1 MASVNFF
8 PYLLL
13 ILVLYF
19 ASSSA
24 SAEQSRTL
32 RDCKFEAIY
41 QLGDSI
47 ADTGNLIRENFLTL
61 FARLPYGES
70 FFKPGTGRC
79 SNGLLMIDFIAQ
91 SAGLPLLEPYLDKSS
106 TFDHGVNFAVAGAT
120 ALPTKVLA
128 KRWIFS
134 LFTKSS
140 LNRQVDW
147 MDNHF
152 SQICE
157 NTQDCGKKISNS
169 LFMVGEIGGNDYNY
183 ALLEGHSVD
192 EVKTIVP
199 EVVQV
204 IKDAVKK
211 VIGYGATRIVV
222 SGNFPIGCVPIY
234 LTSFETNDK
243 TAYDDLHC
251 LKELNDLA
259 AYHNQLLQHAIEELG
274 NENTIMYGDYY
285 NAYQRILRNASSM
298 GFDPTVTHKSCC
310 GSGGDYNF
318 NFLQICGLPF
328 VPVCSNP
335 DVYVSFDGVH
345 STQKTYS
352 YIAEWLI
359 GDMNLKFKC
368 NA

>member
-192 EVKTIVP
+192 E
-199 EVVQV
+199 
-204 IKDAVKK
+204 K

>member
-1 MASVNFF
+1 
-8 PYLLL
+8 
-13 ILVLYF
+13 
-19 ASSSA
+19 
-24 SAEQSRTL
+24 
-32 RDCKFEAIY
+32 
-41 QLGDSI
+41 
-47 ADTGNLIRENFLTL
+47 
-61 FARLPYGES
+61 
-70 FFKPGTGRC
+70 
-79 SNGLLMIDFIAQ
+79 
-91 SAGLPLLEPYLDKSS
+91 
-106 TFDHGVNFAVAGAT
+106 
-120 ALPTKVLA
+120 
-128 KRWIFS
+128 
-134 LFTKSS
+134 
-140 LNRQVDW
+140 
-147 MDNHF
+147 
-152 SQICE
+152 
-157 NTQDCGKKISNS
+157 
-169 LFMVGEIGGNDYNY
+169 MVGEIGGNDYNY

-274 NENTIMYGDYY
+274 NENTNATIMYGDYY